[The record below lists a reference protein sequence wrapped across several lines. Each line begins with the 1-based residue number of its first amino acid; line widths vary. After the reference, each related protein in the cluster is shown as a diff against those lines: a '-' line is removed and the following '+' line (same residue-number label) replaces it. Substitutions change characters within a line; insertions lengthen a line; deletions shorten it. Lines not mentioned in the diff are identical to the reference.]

1 MTTTFLATLQKK
13 LGAFS
18 NPDGAFGYFGEN
30 PGHDDEKLLIALYLP
45 EGKVD
50 ALSDTARGFTT
61 ALIIGVAMFPPG
73 AESAAAQFVVLLIEA
88 IRASINSAFPEG
100 LPDGCAYPWVQ
111 GEGSNHSFT
120 LYPEHEITYDEVIK
134 ELRES

>member
-1 MTTTFLATLQKK
+1 MSQKK

-61 ALIIGVAMFPPG
+61 APATT
-73 AESAAAQFVVLLIEA
+73 
-88 IRASINSAFPEG
+88 AS
-100 LPDGCAYPWVQ
+100 
-111 GEGSNHSFT
+111 GS
-120 LYPEHEITYDEVIK
+120 
-134 ELRES
+134 